1 MRHAYLHT
9 TGDTAKV
16 YTCVKY
22 KRLPSLWKYA
32 GSDILILLIL
42 VAAESEYAKLQ

>member
-1 MRHAYLHT
+1 MFRAGLHT
-9 TGDTAKV
+9 TPNTAKAC
-16 YTCVKY
+16 TCVKY

-32 GSDILILLIL
+32 GPDILVLLIL